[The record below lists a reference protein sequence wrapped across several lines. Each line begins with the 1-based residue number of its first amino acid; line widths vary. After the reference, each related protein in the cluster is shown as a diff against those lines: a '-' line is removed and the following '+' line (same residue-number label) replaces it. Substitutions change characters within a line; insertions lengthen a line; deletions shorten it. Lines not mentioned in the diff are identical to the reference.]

1 MQKRSPMFAYV
12 RICPLNWRKN
22 VDDHSWWC
30 YDSVT
35 LGRNQSGASFLR
47 RKNAVA
53 VVPQMNGEGRANFA
67 DFTLPALLNLDR
79 RLAGNHFTR
88 DQIFQ
93 LSEFPGY
100 RDPQV
105 VFNGQIRCHD
115 EGVVVV

>member
-22 VDDHSWWC
+22 VDVPWLILPFQSG

-35 LGRNQSGASFLR
+35 LGRDKSGASFLR

-53 VVPQMNGEGRANFA
+53 VGQQMNGEGRAIFA
-67 DFTLPALLNLDR
+67 VFPPPAILILDR

-88 DQIFQ
+88 DQR
-93 LSEFPGY
+93 SEEHTSEL
-100 RDPQV
+100 QS
-105 VFNGQIRCHD
+105 
-115 EGVVVV
+115 